1 MSDYTTQLRF
11 ICEAYANRT
20 DKPRPQSDVDN
31 TIALARPMLFD
42 FDYPIFD
49 PDYKETLENKI
60 ISHFYTRE
68 IGLETVGLFKLHLKN
83 KMREIMPY
91 YNQLY
96 ESEKIKFDPLV
107 NIDYKNDVS
116 EHTEGKSNGSSE
128 TSEGTRNANDTSS
141 IRNVARDDTTDFSDS
156 SRAITGNTANDDS
169 TVTNSGMT
177 TDNYND
183 YKETDKRAKV
193 TTSNPIVTTTVK
205 HSDTPL
211 GSVENVVGDN
221 SNYLSDV
228 TQTVVGKHDVTVTQ
242 GDENKNDGDTH
253 EKTGKIEHIQGDGVN
268 DSKNPKTVS
277 HNEQASTSDTSAT
290 DQSKTVLDSDV
301 NDLYNE
307 HSEGNGSR
315 NVTGK
320 TQDDTTG
327 SRDYFAKFKG
337 KNSSETFSEML
348 NKFRQTFLNIDL
360 DVIHELDNLFMLVW

>member
-49 PDYKETLENKI
+49 PDYKETLETKI

-107 NIDYKNDVS
+107 NIDYTNESNEKTEGQSVGTAITSEATHNENDVDS
-116 EHTEGKSNGSSE
+116 E
-128 TSEGTRNANDTSS
+128 RN
-141 IRNVARDDTTDFSDS
+141 IARDDTTTFSDATHS
-156 SRAITGNTANDDS
+156 QTDNTAQNDS

-177 TDNYND
+177 TENYKD
-183 YKETDKRAKV
+183 YKETDKRAEVK
-193 TTSNPIVTTTVK
+193 TTNPNTTTLVK

-211 GSVENVVGDN
+211 GSVDNVTGDN

-228 TQTVVGKHDVTVTQ
+228 TETDVTGGTTTVTQ
-242 GDENKNDGDTH
+242 QGETGDTH
-253 EKTGKIEHIQGDGVN
+253 EKTGKIEHIQGDGS
-268 DSKNPKTVS
+268 DATKNPKTVS
-277 HNEQASTSDTSAT
+277 SEEQASSSETSAT
-290 DQSKTVLDSDV
+290 DNSTTVLDSDV
-301 NDLYNE
+301 KDSYNE
-307 HSEGNGSR
+307 HSEGNGTR
-315 NVTGK
+315 NVTGN